1 MNTLID
7 SIHHRHHSQSLRSG
21 EATPSMASQPSR
33 HIPVPSF
40 GRFDEITY
48 LVENAAALTQSVT
61 KWASL

>member
-1 MNTLID
+1 
-7 SIHHRHHSQSLRSG
+7 LRNQGNG
-21 EATPSMASQPSR
+21 EQKRKYSNDDSQPSR

-61 KWASL
+61 KWAS